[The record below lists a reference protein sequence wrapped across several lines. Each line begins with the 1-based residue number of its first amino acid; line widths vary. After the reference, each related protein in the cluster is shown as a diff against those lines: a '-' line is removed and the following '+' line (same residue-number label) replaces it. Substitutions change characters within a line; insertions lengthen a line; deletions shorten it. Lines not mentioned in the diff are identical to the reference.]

1 MKIKQKNSCCWYT
14 VSYNRY
20 AESNGYLLKQQI
32 KRFKLNNLIRSMAL
46 LSIAAERGRIAA
58 LSGKKQQNTMQ
69 CSNAERLEK
78 AAEAGAMR
86 VKAGAFHLKL
96 F

>member
-1 MKIKQKNSCCWYT
+1 
-14 VSYNRY
+14 
-20 AESNGYLLKQQI
+20 
-32 KRFKLNNLIRSMAL
+32 MAL
-46 LSIAAERGRIAA
+46 LSIAAERGGIAA